1 MAYQAHISITA
12 TTQGQ
17 FKGEG
22 TQDQRKDKWIPV
34 LSFANEVQSP
44 RDIATGA
51 PSGKRQWGA
60 VKIVKEWGAASP
72 QGLAACVTNEI
83 LTEVNIEFTKT
94 KDSGEEYVYQ
104 KIKLTN
110 ASLASVTRFTG
121 DSATGQNSAR
131 HTAADDTMELEEW
144 ALTFQK
150 IELDDTDGQTS
161 FMDDWRATK

>member
-1 MAYQAHISITA
+1 MAYQAHISIKG

-22 TQDQRKDKWIPV
+22 IQDSRKDKWIPV
-34 LSFANEVQSP
+34 LSFSNEVQSP
-44 RDIATGA
+44 RDLATGY
-51 PSGKRQWGA
+51 PSGKRQWSP

-72 QGLAACVTNEI
+72 QGLAACVTNET

-110 ASLASVTRFTG
+110 ATVAAVRRFTG
-121 DSATGQNSAR
+121 NSETGETTSRHASA
-131 HTAADDTMELEEW
+131 HDTLELEEW
-144 ALTFQK
+144 ALTFSK
-150 IELDDTDGQTS
+150 IELDDIDGQTS